1 MNRSLGDFVSPP
13 LIGGSVNV
21 RRAFVSAAA
30 FEVKGTE

>member
-1 MNRSLGDFVSPP
+1 VDELSL